1 MWQGTDCGRHCRS
14 GAPLWLAV
22 LGPLEVYSGDEQLGL
37 GPYKQ
42 RVLLAALL
50 CRANT
55 VVPVDQLLDVIWRG
69 DQPRTA
75 RKNLHVYVS
84 ALRKILGDRISH
96 HAYGYRLRASPEELD
111 LLKFDRLAAA
121 GRTAFRTGD
130 PDAAR
135 SLLANA
141 LRLWRDRALVDL
153 MGNAFIA
160 AESNRLTDRFLAAYE
175 NWVDLEIEAG
185 HHLDVLECLSEL
197 AARYPFRE
205 RLIAATMIA
214 LNQGG
219 DRKEA
224 LARYES
230 HRQFIARELG
240 LDPSPVLQDLY
251 ASILSGDLA
260 DAMPPAA
267 APSDS
272 TVARSCHWPL
282 PVGVGW
288 CYPLDR

>member
-1 MWQGTDCGRHCRS
+1 MRF
-14 GAPLWLAV
+14 AA
-22 LGPLEVYSGDEQLGL
+22 LGPLEVYSGDEHLDL

-55 VVPVDQLLDVIWRG
+55 VVPVDQLLDVIWGG

-75 RKNLHVYVS
+75 RKNLQVYVS
-84 ALRKILGDRISH
+84 ALRKILGERISH
-96 HAYGYRLRASPEELD
+96 LAYGYRLRAGPEELD
-111 LLKFDRLAAA
+111 LLKFDKLAAA
-121 GRTAFRTGD
+121 GRAAFRTGD
-130 PDAAR
+130 PDASR
-135 SLLANA
+135 LLLASA

-153 MGNAFIA
+153 LDNAFIA
-160 AESNRLTDRFLAAYE
+160 AESNRLADRFLAAYE

-205 RLIAATMIA
+205 RLIAATMTA

-219 DRKEA
+219 CRKEA
-224 LARYES
+224 LACYES

-251 ASILSGDLA
+251 ASILA

-267 APSDS
+267 VASDS

-282 PVGVGW
+282 PV
-288 CYPLDR
+288 LLASAIH